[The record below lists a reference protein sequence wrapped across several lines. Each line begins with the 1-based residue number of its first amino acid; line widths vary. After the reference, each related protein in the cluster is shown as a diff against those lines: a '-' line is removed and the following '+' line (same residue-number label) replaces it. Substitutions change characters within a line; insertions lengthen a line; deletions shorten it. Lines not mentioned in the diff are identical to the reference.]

1 MKRIDVYYKYDDVE
15 VISIPEIKMCSLT
28 KIKNILVLVKDIED
42 AKAIAYHH
50 SKEAIEWVE
59 NMIELSKE
67 K

>member
-50 SKEAIEWVE
+50 SNKAVEWVE

>member
-15 VISIPEIKMCSLT
+15 VISIPEIKMCSLAR
-28 KIKNILVLVKDIED
+28 IKKVLVLVKDVED